1 MDTTQCPECGLLAE
15 VRDRVVLE
23 STDGPVEHAHVTC
36 VDRHRF
42 WLPVG
47 YLART
52 SQPASAESW
61 RAAAR
66 SRGEGWCVRA
76 ARP

>member
-1 MDTTQCPECGLLAE
+1 MDTTHCPECGLVAE
-15 VRDRVVLE
+15 VRDRVVIE
-23 STDGPVEHAHVTC
+23 STDGPVEHAHVSC

-52 SQPASAESW
+52 PEPAPAESW

-66 SRGEGWCVRA
+66 SRGEGWRVRA